1 VYNQLIKKIIK
12 IKNMFI
18 AIVFIAIG
26 LAILLNT
33 LGIISGG
40 FWGFFWS
47 ILFLAIGVRL
57 LTKKNVPPCC
67 GWNFWQSKANGC
79 DENCDEEC
87 NDNCG
92 CGCGHNHNI
101 EE

>member
-1 VYNQLIKKIIK
+1 
-12 IKNMFI
+12 MFI
-18 AIVFIAIG
+18 AIIFIAIG

-47 ILFLAIGVRL
+47 ILFIVVGVKMII
-57 LTKKNVPPCC
+57 KKDNCPCC
-67 GWNFWQSKANGC
+67 GWHAWESKK
-79 DENCDEEC
+79 DECECGEEC
-87 NDNCG
+87 EC
-92 CGCGHNHNI
+92 HHEHNI